1 MDDLLASHSP
11 RTFSALSRCT
21 AFSCFHLAKFDSY
34 SAFHSSWASPGTGSV
49 DASETGWGSEVV
61 AGVVIVVP
69 EMVETASAGA
79 PAPSEPAVGIELMLE
94 KEPSRAA
101 YSAA

>member
-1 MDDLLASHSP
+1 MDDLLVSHSL
-11 RTFSALSRCT
+11 RTFSDFSRWT

-49 DASETGWGSEVV
+49 DAPETGWGSEVV
-61 AGVVIVVP
+61 AGVVIVVL
-69 EMVETASAGA
+69 EVVETVSAGVSA
-79 PAPSEPAVGIELMLE
+79 SSEPALGIELMLE
-94 KEPSRAA
+94 KEFSRAA